1 MGGLQP
7 MIFVQIVLDRA
18 FHVGVG
24 KVDGH
29 NNNTNNNS
37 YYPRMQAQP
46 MASCYILVFQL
57 PCYLILP

>member
-46 MASCYILVFQL
+46 MAS
-57 PCYLILP
+57 